1 MVTRK
6 IGRFLTA
13 EWNGPGDEIV
23 YVSVKGGV
31 TDEVIS
37 FTFDELADLGKF
49 VANIRRSAERDDADR
64 FP

>member
-1 MVTRK
+1 MVARK

-13 EWNGPGDEIV
+13 AGNGSGDEIV

-31 TDEVIS
+31 TDDVIS

-49 VANIRRSAERDDADR
+49 VADMRARKK
-64 FP
+64 